1 MNEQEKL
8 ISYIKELIDKHC
20 YCDWDDSEGGF
31 ACEIYADYRD
41 TVDEET
47 VSKWCKADDAYESF
61 WEQLYEWYEY
71 SACQYEEEIISAVQK
86 HWEYEDMA
94 YDDHEEFIESW
105 IREHIFFRYP
115 EEHFLKQTVCV
126 NITVDTG
133 DENYDYVLNNL
144 YPHYDARYGDIV
156 PEESSLLWLVRQQ
169 GYTKRQLNKALRRRD
184 YSGSRLLETIRSE
197 ASNCSSHMNALT
209 FFVEM
214 TVGQLLDLQEVI
226 RDNQSQDPSIKS
238 GMRCCVWER
247 TGRRKIVL
255 DKSAVCGLYD
265 TWSGAGSL
273 LEIVLEQDVVLPIK
287 YISTAWPDGGR
298 GYSVAKVYGMCHS
311 MWTPTLKQI
320 I

>member
-1 MNEQEKL
+1 MNEEERI
-8 ISYIKELIDKHC
+8 ISRIKELIDQHC
-20 YCDWDDSEGGF
+20 YCDWDESEGSF
-31 ACEIYADYRD
+31 AYEIYADYRD

-47 VSKWCKADDAYESF
+47 VSKWCKAGNAYEAF

-71 SACQYEEEIISAVQK
+71 STYQYEEEIISSVRK
-86 HWEYEDMA
+86 YWDDEDMD

-105 IREHIFFRYP
+105 IREHLFFRYP

-144 YPHYDARYGDIV
+144 YPHYDARYGDTV
-156 PEESSLLWLVRQQ
+156 SEESSLLWLIRQQ
-169 GYTKRQLNKALRRRD
+169 GYKKRQLNKALRHKD

-197 ASNCSSHMNALT
+197 AANCSSHMNALT

-214 TVGQLLDLQEVI
+214 TVEQVLDLQEAI
-226 RDNQSQDPSIKS
+226 RDNQTKDPPLKP
-238 GMRCCVWER
+238 GAYRCVWNR
-247 TGRRKIVL
+247 KGRRKIVL

-265 TWSGAGSL
+265 TWNGAGSL
-273 LEIVLEQDVVLPIK
+273 LEIELEKDVILPLK

-298 GYSVAKVYGMCHS
+298 GYSVARAFGICHS

>member
-1 MNEQEKL
+1 M
-8 ISYIKELIDKHC
+8 D
-20 YCDWDDSEGGF
+20 
-31 ACEIYADYRD
+31 
-41 TVDEET
+41 
-47 VSKWCKADDAYESF
+47 
-61 WEQLYEWYEY
+61 
-71 SACQYEEEIISAVQK
+71 
-86 HWEYEDMA
+86 

-105 IREHIFFRYP
+105 IREHLFFRYP

-144 YPHYDARYGDIV
+144 YPHYDARYGDTV
-156 PEESSLLWLVRQQ
+156 SEESSLLWLIRQQ
-169 GYTKRQLNKALRRRD
+169 GYKKRQLNKALRHKD

-197 ASNCSSHMNALT
+197 AANCNSHMNALT

-214 TVGQLLDLQEVI
+214 TVEQVLDLQEAI
-226 RDNQSQDPSIKS
+226 RDNQTKDPPLKP
-238 GMRCCVWER
+238 GAYRCVWNR
-247 TGRRKIVL
+247 KGRRKIVL

-265 TWSGAGSL
+265 TWNGAGSL
-273 LEIVLEQDVVLPIK
+273 LEIELEKDVILPLK

-298 GYSVAKVYGMCHS
+298 GYSVAKVFGICHS